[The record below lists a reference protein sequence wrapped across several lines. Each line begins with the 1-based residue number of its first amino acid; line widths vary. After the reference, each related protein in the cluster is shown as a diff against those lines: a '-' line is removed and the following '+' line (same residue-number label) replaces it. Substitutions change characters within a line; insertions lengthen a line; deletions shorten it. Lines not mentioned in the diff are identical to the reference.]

1 MIMTMM
7 YFIHLQD
14 PDNSVPPTKKPKM
27 DRDFK
32 GELKLA
38 FRLLACKMR
47 ADNVWDNGQGKEL
60 AQALSNLVIAGEKT
74 ETLERYV
81 FGKRSEPSK

>member
-1 MIMTMM
+1 
-7 YFIHLQD
+7 
-14 PDNSVPPTKKPKM
+14 M

-38 FRLLACKMR
+38 FRLLASKMR
-47 ADNVWDNGQGKEL
+47 ADKVWDNGQGKEL
-60 AQALSNLVIAGEKT
+60 AQALSNLVIAGETT

-81 FGKRSEPSK
+81 L